1 VSSITQ
7 TKAEAQKLIKLYNQL
22 QAEAKMADTEE
33 AARKAAQAEKL
44 VSQINTLQSAL
55 SKTKNRADQ
64 AKPAS
69 ITNKKTTTTSTAST
83 FHSTKRTES
92 ADEKRIRLEERIGRI
107 EDAQKRTRVQVEQ
120 LNLAKADLSR
130 LQMEAEKKA
139 VALERRT
146 NEQRQPQ
153 AQELVKLNE
162 QIIKKDEQYQSIKKE
177 LETVLQQ
184 AQFDTNLLKEQRDA
198 AVERQQQLE
207 KDKMNFLRYGDGNKG
222 FLNGLLLGAGLGAL
236 GIVALAVVIF
246 KTPLLDE
253 VVCSLKD
260 SPTTC
265 SFSPPPTVTTNNAN
279 NVTASPRAPVQEQT
293 QVEQ

>member
-22 QAEAKMADTEE
+22 QAEAKTADTEE

-55 SKTKNRADQ
+55 SKTKDRAVQ
-64 AKPAS
+64 AKQTPA
-69 ITNKKTTTTSTAST
+69 TKKKAATTSAAST
-83 FHSTKRTES
+83 FHSTKRAES
-92 ADEKRIRLEERIGRI
+92 ADEKRTRLEERIGRI
-107 EDAQKRTRVQVEQ
+107 EDAQKRTRVQIEQ

-130 LQMEAEKKA
+130 LQMEAEKNA
-139 VALERRT
+139 VALEHRA
-146 NEQRQPQ
+146 NEGRQPQ
-153 AQELVKLNE
+153 VQELAKLNE
-162 QIIKKDEQYQSIKKE
+162 QIIKKDAQYQSIKKE
-177 LETVLQQ
+177 LDTVRQQ
-184 AQFDTNLLKEQRDA
+184 AQKDTDLLKEQRDA

-207 KDKMNFLRYGDGNKG
+207 KDKMNLLRYGEGSSG
-222 FLNGLLLGAGLGAL
+222 FLNGLLVSAGLGVL

-246 KTPLLDE
+246 KTPWLDE

-260 SPTTC
+260 SPAAC
-265 SFSPPPTVTTNNAN
+265 SFSPQPTVTTNN
-279 NVTASPRAPVQEQT
+279 VTATPRAPVQEKP